1 MKKYF
6 SVFFAAMMALSCFTA
21 CGSDSA
27 ATKEKTN
34 SDSKSLQIVTT
45 IFPEY
50 DWVKNILG
58 EESSHA
64 DITMLLD
71 NGVDL
76 HSYQPTADDIL
87 KVSTC
92 DLFLYVGGESDAWVE
107 DALKNATNK
116 EMQVIN
122 LMDVMG
128 DAAKEEEVVEG
139 MQPEEEDSEE
149 PELDELAVEEQLAQ
163 LEDSLSDSEKAAVL
177 ITVDDEREY
186 LYKDK
191 YFQESVYMQLD
202 PLDIVQTELVYRI
215 QAEDEGLAQRLGTL
229 YKNIVGG
236 VGLYDWVEQ
245 QTGIDAAYAAE
256 LISVST
262 NPEIFV
268 RNGVNISTGSDNL
281 KVTVIQKDE
290 ETCGQLAAAVS
301 SYMEQQQKNL
311 VKELGNHELILLSE
325 TSGKIISTDVMSR
338 QIDYG
343 NQVSNL
349 RSGIASSKAGFTADQ
364 AKYYDLLTWEE
375 GMDEAEIVQKDTVEE
390 QAVAVSPSVS
400 KKYILL
406 GAVLFAFVYAG
417 ILFLVYI
424 FNSKLRVSDE
434 LQNLYHIPQIG
445 VVVKDSKKKFIL
457 DKWVDDLRHYGKRK
471 FDAEQSMELAFA
483 AVKIAAM
490 KSKLSNV
497 CLMGCNLS
505 AGAGKV
511 CESLKA
517 ALEKEG
523 IQVTVLD
530 NVLYN
535 AESMEKVEAMTGVVL
550 VEKAGSTLYNEV
562 ANELALL
569 KRQDIAVLGGIIVE

>member
-1 MKKYF
+1 M
-6 SVFFAAMMALSCFTA
+6 
-21 CGSDSA
+21 
-27 ATKEKTN
+27 
-34 SDSKSLQIVTT
+34 
-45 IFPEY
+45 
-50 DWVKNILG
+50 
-58 EESSHA
+58 EEREIDLLDMIA
-64 DITMLLD
+64 DILSHWRGLLVALII
-71 NGVDL
+71 GAVL
-76 HSYQPTADDIL
+76 MGGFSYVKSYRNIQSTPT
-87 KVSTC
+87 
-92 DLFLYVGGESDAWVE
+92 VE
-107 DALKNATNK
+107 
-116 EMQVIN
+116 
-122 LMDVMG
+122 
-128 DAAKEEEVVEG
+128 
-139 MQPEEEDSEE
+139 EE
-149 PELDELAVEEQLAQ
+149 PELDELSVEEQLAQ

-268 RNGVNISTGSDNL
+268 RNGANISTGSDNL

-301 SYMEQQQKNL
+301 SYMEQQQNNL

-483 AVKIAAM
+483 AVKIAAV
-490 KSKLSNV
+490 KNKLNTI
-497 CLMGCNLS
+497 CLMGCNLE
-505 AGAGKV
+505 AGAGSV
-511 CESLKA
+511 CENLKT

-523 IQVTVLD
+523 INVTVLD

>member
-1 MKKYF
+1 M
-6 SVFFAAMMALSCFTA
+6 
-21 CGSDSA
+21 
-27 ATKEKTN
+27 
-34 SDSKSLQIVTT
+34 
-45 IFPEY
+45 
-50 DWVKNILG
+50 
-58 EESSHA
+58 EEREIDLLDMIA
-64 DITMLLD
+64 DILSHWRGLLVALII
-71 NGVDL
+71 GAVL
-76 HSYQPTADDIL
+76 MGGFSYVKSYRNIQSTPT
-87 KVSTC
+87 
-92 DLFLYVGGESDAWVE
+92 VE
-107 DALKNATNK
+107 
-116 EMQVIN
+116 
-122 LMDVMG
+122 
-128 DAAKEEEVVEG
+128 
-139 MQPEEEDSEE
+139 EE
-149 PELDELAVEEQLAQ
+149 PELDELAVEEQLTQ

-177 ITVDDEREY
+177 TTVDDEREY

-215 QAEDEGLAQRLGTL
+215 QAEDEGLAQHLGTL

-268 RNGVNISTGSDNL
+268 RNGANISTGSDNL

-301 SYMEQQQKNL
+301 SYIEQQQKNL

-325 TSGKIISTDVMSR
+325 TSGKIISTDMMAR

-349 RSGIASSKAGFTADQ
+349 RSGIASAKAGFTADQ
-364 AKYYDLLTWEE
+364 QKYYDLLTWEE
-375 GMDEAEIVQKDTVEE
+375 ETREAEMDQKDTTTEE
-390 QAVAVSPSVS
+390 EPVLASPSVS
-400 KKYILL
+400 KKYVLL

-417 ILFLVYI
+417 ILFLIYI
-424 FNSKLRVSDE
+424 FNSKIRVSDE
-434 LQNLYHIPQIG
+434 LQSLYHIPLIG
-445 VVVKDSKKKFIL
+445 VVVKNSKKKFIL
-457 DKWVDDLRHYGKRK
+457 DKWVDDLRYYGKRK
-471 FDAEQSMELAFA
+471 FDAKQSMELAFA
-483 AVKIAAM
+483 AVKIVAV
-490 KSKLSNV
+490 KNKLNTI
-497 CLMGCNLS
+497 CLMGCNLE
-505 AGAGKV
+505 AGAGSV
-511 CESLKA
+511 CENLKT

-523 IQVTVLD
+523 VNVTVLD

-569 KRQDIAVLGGIIVE
+569 KRQDITVLGGIIVE

>member
-1 MKKYF
+1 MQ
-6 SVFFAAMMALSCFTA
+6 AREI
-21 CGSDSA
+21 D
-27 ATKEKTN
+27 
-34 SDSKSLQIVTT
+34 
-45 IFPEY
+45 
-50 DWVKNILG
+50 
-58 EESSHA
+58 
-64 DITMLLD
+64 LLD
-71 NGVDL
+71 MIG
-76 HSYQPTADDIL
+76 DIL
-87 KVSTC
+87 SHWRGLVVALLTGAILMGGFSYVKSYRNIQSTPT
-92 DLFLYVGGESDAWVE
+92 VE
-107 DALKNATNK
+107 
-116 EMQVIN
+116 
-122 LMDVMG
+122 
-128 DAAKEEEVVEG
+128 
-139 MQPEEEDSEE
+139 EE
-149 PELDELAVEEQLAQ
+149 PELDELAVEEQLTQ

-177 ITVDDEREY
+177 TTVDDEREY

-215 QAEDEGLAQRLGTL
+215 QAEDEGLAQHLGTL

-268 RNGVNISTGSDNL
+268 RNGANISTGSDNL

-325 TSGKIISTDVMSR
+325 TSGKIISTDMMAR

-349 RSGIASSKAGFTADQ
+349 RSGIASAKAGFTADQ
-364 AKYYDLLTWEE
+364 QKYYDLLTWEE
-375 GMDEAEIVQKDTVEE
+375 ETREAEMDQKDTTTEE
-390 QAVAVSPSVS
+390 EPVLASPSVS
-400 KKYILL
+400 KKYVLL

-417 ILFLVYI
+417 ILFLIYI
-424 FNSKLRVSDE
+424 FNSKIRVSDE
-434 LQNLYHIPQIG
+434 LQSLYHIPLIG
-445 VVVKDSKKKFIL
+445 VVVKNSKKKFIL
-457 DKWVDDLRHYGKRK
+457 DKWVDDLRYYGKRK
-471 FDAEQSMELAFA
+471 FDAKQSMELAFA
-483 AVKIAAM
+483 AVKIVAV
-490 KSKLSNV
+490 KNKLNTI
-497 CLMGCNLS
+497 CLMGCNLE
-505 AGAGKV
+505 AGAGSV
-511 CESLKA
+511 CENLKT

-523 IQVTVLD
+523 VNVTVLD

-569 KRQDIAVLGGIIVE
+569 KRQDITVLGGIIVE

>member
-1 MKKYF
+1 M
-6 SVFFAAMMALSCFTA
+6 
-21 CGSDSA
+21 
-27 ATKEKTN
+27 
-34 SDSKSLQIVTT
+34 
-45 IFPEY
+45 
-50 DWVKNILG
+50 
-58 EESSHA
+58 
-64 DITMLLD
+64 
-71 NGVDL
+71 
-76 HSYQPTADDIL
+76 
-87 KVSTC
+87 
-92 DLFLYVGGESDAWVE
+92 
-107 DALKNATNK
+107 
-116 EMQVIN
+116 
-122 LMDVMG
+122 
-128 DAAKEEEVVEG
+128 
-139 MQPEEEDSEE
+139 
-149 PELDELAVEEQLAQ
+149 
-163 LEDSLSDSEKAAVL
+163 
-177 ITVDDEREY
+177 
-186 LYKDK
+186 
-191 YFQESVYMQLD
+191 
-202 PLDIVQTELVYRI
+202 
-215 QAEDEGLAQRLGTL
+215 
-229 YKNIVGG
+229 
-236 VGLYDWVEQ
+236 
-245 QTGIDAAYAAE
+245 
-256 LISVST
+256 
-262 NPEIFV
+262 
-268 RNGVNISTGSDNL
+268 RNGANISTGSDNL

-301 SYMEQQQKNL
+301 SYMEQQQNNL

-483 AVKIAAM
+483 AVKIAAV
-490 KSKLSNV
+490 KNKLNTI
-497 CLMGCNLS
+497 CLMGCNLE
-505 AGAGKV
+505 AGAGSV
-511 CESLKA
+511 CENLKT

-523 IQVTVLD
+523 INVTVLD

-535 AESMEKVEAMTGVVL
+535 AESMEKIDAVTGVVL
-550 VEKAGSTLYNEV
+550 VEKAGSTLYNEI

>member
-1 MKKYF
+1 M
-6 SVFFAAMMALSCFTA
+6 
-21 CGSDSA
+21 
-27 ATKEKTN
+27 
-34 SDSKSLQIVTT
+34 
-45 IFPEY
+45 
-50 DWVKNILG
+50 
-58 EESSHA
+58 EEREIDLLDMIA
-64 DITMLLD
+64 DILSHWRGLLVALII
-71 NGVDL
+71 GAVL
-76 HSYQPTADDIL
+76 MGGFSYVKSYRNIQSTPT
-87 KVSTC
+87 
-92 DLFLYVGGESDAWVE
+92 VE
-107 DALKNATNK
+107 
-116 EMQVIN
+116 
-122 LMDVMG
+122 
-128 DAAKEEEVVEG
+128 
-139 MQPEEEDSEE
+139 EE
-149 PELDELAVEEQLAQ
+149 PELDELAVEEQLTQ

-177 ITVDDEREY
+177 TTVDDEREY

-215 QAEDEGLAQRLGTL
+215 QAEDEGLAQHLGTL

-236 VGLYDWVEQ
+236 VGLYDWVKQ

-268 RNGVNISTGSDNL
+268 RNGANISTGSDNL

-325 TSGKIISTDVMSR
+325 TSGKIISTDMMAR

-349 RSGIASSKAGFTADQ
+349 RSGIASAKAGFTADQ
-364 AKYYDLLTWEE
+364 QKYYDLLTWEE
-375 GMDEAEIVQKDTVEE
+375 ETREAEMDQKDTTTEE
-390 QAVAVSPSVS
+390 EPVLASPSVS
-400 KKYILL
+400 KKYVLL

-417 ILFLVYI
+417 ILFLIYI
-424 FNSKLRVSDE
+424 FNSKIRVSDE
-434 LQNLYHIPQIG
+434 LQSLYHIPLIG
-445 VVVKDSKKKFIL
+445 VVVKNSKKKFIL
-457 DKWVDDLRHYGKRK
+457 DKWVDDLRYYGKRK
-471 FDAEQSMELAFA
+471 FDAKQSMELAFA
-483 AVKIAAM
+483 AVKIVAV
-490 KSKLSNV
+490 KNKLNTI
-497 CLMGCNLS
+497 CLMGCNLE
-505 AGAGKV
+505 AGAGSV
-511 CESLKA
+511 CENLKT

-523 IQVTVLD
+523 VNVTVLD

-569 KRQDIAVLGGIIVE
+569 KRQDITVLGGIIVE

>member
-1 MKKYF
+1 MEEREIDLLDMVADIL
-6 SVFFAAMMALSCFTA
+6 SHWRGLVVALVIGAVLMGGLSYVKSYQNIQNIQNAQPIEEETTL
-21 CGSDSA
+21 DA
-27 ATKEKTN
+27 ATVEK
-34 SDSKSLQIVTT
+34 Q
-45 IFPEY
+45 
-50 DWVKNILG
+50 
-58 EESSHA
+58 
-64 DITMLLD
+64 
-71 NGVDL
+71 
-76 HSYQPTADDIL
+76 
-87 KVSTC
+87 
-92 DLFLYVGGESDAWVE
+92 
-107 DALKNATNK
+107 
-116 EMQVIN
+116 
-122 LMDVMG
+122 LM
-128 DAAKEEEVVEG
+128 
-139 MQPEEEDSEE
+139 
-149 PELDELAVEEQLAQ
+149 Q
-163 LEDSLSDSEKAAVL
+163 LEETLEGSQKAAVL
-177 ITVDDEREY
+177 TTMDDEREY
-186 LYKDK
+186 VWKENYA
-191 YFQESVYMQLD
+191 QNSVYMQLD
-202 PLDIVQTELVYRI
+202 PFNITQRQLVYQI
-215 QAEDEGLAQRLGTL
+215 KTTEENQNQSLGTTYGDVL
-229 YKNIVGG
+229 DNVGM
-236 VGLYDWVEQ
+236 YNWVEEK
-245 QTGIDAAYAAE
+245 TGVPAAYVKE
-256 LISVST
+256 LITVST
-262 NPEIFV
+262 TSA
-268 RNGVNISTGSDNL
+268 ISLANDQFAGTVGTDRL
-281 KVTVIQKDE
+281 KITVIQKDE
-290 ETCGQLAAAVS
+290 ESCKELSDAVKA
-301 SYMEQQQKNL
+301 YVEQQKATL
-311 VKELGNHELILLSE
+311 ATEVGNHELILLSE
-325 TSGKIISTDVMSR
+325 SAGMTLGMDVMNR

-349 RSGIASSKAGFTADQ
+349 RSGIASAKAGFTADQ

-483 AVKIAAM
+483 AVKIAAV
-490 KSKLSNV
+490 KNKLNTI
-497 CLMGCNLS
+497 CLMGCNLG
-505 AGAGKV
+505 AGAGSV
-511 CESLKA
+511 CESLKT

-523 IQVTVLD
+523 INVTVLD

>member
-1 MKKYF
+1 M
-6 SVFFAAMMALSCFTA
+6 
-21 CGSDSA
+21 
-27 ATKEKTN
+27 
-34 SDSKSLQIVTT
+34 
-45 IFPEY
+45 
-50 DWVKNILG
+50 
-58 EESSHA
+58 EEREIDLLDMIA
-64 DITMLLD
+64 DILSHWRGLLVALII
-71 NGVDL
+71 GAVL
-76 HSYQPTADDIL
+76 MGGFSYVKSYRNIQSTPT
-87 KVSTC
+87 
-92 DLFLYVGGESDAWVE
+92 VE
-107 DALKNATNK
+107 
-116 EMQVIN
+116 
-122 LMDVMG
+122 
-128 DAAKEEEVVEG
+128 
-139 MQPEEEDSEE
+139 EE
-149 PELDELAVEEQLAQ
+149 PELDELAVEEQLTQ

-177 ITVDDEREY
+177 TTVDDEREY

-215 QAEDEGLAQRLGTL
+215 QAEDEGLAQHLGTL

-268 RNGVNISTGSDNL
+268 RNGANISTGSDNL

-325 TSGKIISTDVMSR
+325 TSGKIISTDMMAR

-349 RSGIASSKAGFTADQ
+349 RSGIASAKAGFTADQ
-364 AKYYDLLTWEE
+364 QKYYDLLTWEE
-375 GMDEAEIVQKDTVEE
+375 ETREAEMDQKDTTTEE
-390 QAVAVSPSVS
+390 EPVLASLSVS
-400 KKYILL
+400 KKYVLL

-417 ILFLVYI
+417 ILFLIYI
-424 FNSKLRVSDE
+424 FNSKIRVSDE
-434 LQNLYHIPQIG
+434 LQSLYHIPLIG
-445 VVVKDSKKKFIL
+445 VVVKNSKKKFIL
-457 DKWVDDLRHYGKRK
+457 DKWVDDLRYYGKRK
-471 FDAEQSMELAFA
+471 FDAKQSMELAFA
-483 AVKIAAM
+483 AVKIVAV
-490 KSKLSNV
+490 KNKLNTI
-497 CLMGCNLS
+497 CLMGCNLE
-505 AGAGKV
+505 AGAGSV
-511 CESLKA
+511 CENLKT

-523 IQVTVLD
+523 VNVTVLD

-569 KRQDIAVLGGIIVE
+569 KRQDITVLGGIIVE

>member
-1 MKKYF
+1 M
-6 SVFFAAMMALSCFTA
+6 
-21 CGSDSA
+21 
-27 ATKEKTN
+27 
-34 SDSKSLQIVTT
+34 
-45 IFPEY
+45 
-50 DWVKNILG
+50 
-58 EESSHA
+58 EEREIDLLDMIA
-64 DITMLLD
+64 DILSHWRGLL
-71 NGVDL
+71 GALIIGAVL
-76 HSYQPTADDIL
+76 MGGFRYVKSYRNIQSTPT
-87 KVSTC
+87 
-92 DLFLYVGGESDAWVE
+92 VE
-107 DALKNATNK
+107 
-116 EMQVIN
+116 
-122 LMDVMG
+122 
-128 DAAKEEEVVEG
+128 
-139 MQPEEEDSEE
+139 EE
-149 PELDELAVEEQLAQ
+149 PELDELAVEEQLTQ

-177 ITVDDEREY
+177 TTVDDEREY

-215 QAEDEGLAQRLGTL
+215 QAEDEGLAQHLGTL

-268 RNGVNISTGSDNL
+268 RNGANISTGSDNL

-325 TSGKIISTDVMSR
+325 TSGKIISTDMMAR

-349 RSGIASSKAGFTADQ
+349 RSGIASAKAGFTADQ
-364 AKYYDLLTWEE
+364 QKYYDLLTWEE
-375 GMDEAEIVQKDTVEE
+375 ETREAEMDQKDTTTEE
-390 QAVAVSPSVS
+390 EPVLASPSVS
-400 KKYILL
+400 KKYVLL

-417 ILFLVYI
+417 ILFLIYI
-424 FNSKLRVSDE
+424 FNSKIRVSDE
-434 LQNLYHIPQIG
+434 LQSLYHIPLIG
-445 VVVKDSKKKFIL
+445 VVVKNSKKKFIL
-457 DKWVDDLRHYGKRK
+457 DKWVDDLRYYGKRK
-471 FDAEQSMELAFA
+471 FDAKQSMELAFA
-483 AVKIAAM
+483 AVKIVAV
-490 KSKLSNV
+490 KNKLNTI
-497 CLMGCNLS
+497 CLMGCNLE
-505 AGAGKV
+505 AGAGSV
-511 CESLKA
+511 CENLKT

-523 IQVTVLD
+523 VNVTVLD

-569 KRQDIAVLGGIIVE
+569 KRQDITVLGGIIVE

>member
-1 MKKYF
+1 M
-6 SVFFAAMMALSCFTA
+6 
-21 CGSDSA
+21 
-27 ATKEKTN
+27 
-34 SDSKSLQIVTT
+34 
-45 IFPEY
+45 
-50 DWVKNILG
+50 
-58 EESSHA
+58 EEREIDLLDMIA
-64 DITMLLD
+64 DILSHWRGLLVALII
-71 NGVDL
+71 GAVL
-76 HSYQPTADDIL
+76 MGGFSYVKSYRNIQSTPT
-87 KVSTC
+87 
-92 DLFLYVGGESDAWVE
+92 VE
-107 DALKNATNK
+107 
-116 EMQVIN
+116 
-122 LMDVMG
+122 
-128 DAAKEEEVVEG
+128 
-139 MQPEEEDSEE
+139 EE
-149 PELDELAVEEQLAQ
+149 PELDELAVEEQLTQ

-177 ITVDDEREY
+177 TTVDDEREY

-215 QAEDEGLAQRLGTL
+215 QAEDEGLAQHLGTL

-268 RNGVNISTGSDNL
+268 RNGANISTGSDNL

-325 TSGKIISTDVMSR
+325 TSGKIISTDMMAR

-349 RSGIASSKAGFTADQ
+349 RSGIASAKAGFTADQ
-364 AKYYDLLTWEE
+364 QKYYDLLTWEE
-375 GMDEAEIVQKDTVEE
+375 ETREAEMDQKDTTTEE
-390 QAVAVSPSVS
+390 EPVLASPSVS
-400 KKYILL
+400 KKYVLL

-417 ILFLVYI
+417 ILFLIYI
-424 FNSKLRVSDE
+424 FNSKIRVSDE
-434 LQNLYHIPQIG
+434 LQSLYHIPLIG
-445 VVVKDSKKKFIL
+445 VVVKNSKKKFIL
-457 DKWVDDLRHYGKRK
+457 DKWVDDLRYYGKRK
-471 FDAEQSMELAFA
+471 FDAKQSMELAFA
-483 AVKIAAM
+483 AVKIVAV
-490 KSKLSNV
+490 KNKLNTI
-497 CLMGCNLS
+497 CLMGCNLE
-505 AGAGKV
+505 AGAGSV
-511 CESLKA
+511 CENFKT

-523 IQVTVLD
+523 VNVTVLD

-569 KRQDIAVLGGIIVE
+569 KRQDITVLGGIIVE

>member
-1 MKKYF
+1 M
-6 SVFFAAMMALSCFTA
+6 
-21 CGSDSA
+21 
-27 ATKEKTN
+27 
-34 SDSKSLQIVTT
+34 
-45 IFPEY
+45 
-50 DWVKNILG
+50 
-58 EESSHA
+58 EEREIDLLDMIA
-64 DITMLLD
+64 DILSHWRGLLVALII
-71 NGVDL
+71 GAVL
-76 HSYQPTADDIL
+76 MGGFSYVKSYRNIQSTPT
-87 KVSTC
+87 
-92 DLFLYVGGESDAWVE
+92 
-107 DALKNATNK
+107 
-116 EMQVIN
+116 
-122 LMDVMG
+122 
-128 DAAKEEEVVEG
+128 
-139 MQPEEEDSEE
+139 
-149 PELDELAVEEQLAQ
+149 VEEQLTQ

-177 ITVDDEREY
+177 TTVDDEREY

-215 QAEDEGLAQRLGTL
+215 QAEDEGLAQHLGTL

-268 RNGVNISTGSDNL
+268 RNGANISTGSDNL

-325 TSGKIISTDVMSR
+325 TSGKIISTDMMAR

-349 RSGIASSKAGFTADQ
+349 RSGIASAKAGFTADQ
-364 AKYYDLLTWEE
+364 QKYYDLLTWEE
-375 GMDEAEIVQKDTVEE
+375 ETREAEMDQKDTTTEE
-390 QAVAVSPSVS
+390 EPVLASPSVS
-400 KKYILL
+400 KKYVLL

-417 ILFLVYI
+417 ILFLIYI
-424 FNSKLRVSDE
+424 FNSKIRVSDE
-434 LQNLYHIPQIG
+434 LQSLYHIPLIG
-445 VVVKDSKKKFIL
+445 VVVKNSKKKFIL
-457 DKWVDDLRHYGKRK
+457 DKWVDDLRYYGKRK
-471 FDAEQSMELAFA
+471 FDAKQSMELAFA
-483 AVKIAAM
+483 AVKIVAV
-490 KSKLSNV
+490 KNKLNTI
-497 CLMGCNLS
+497 CLMGCNLE
-505 AGAGKV
+505 AGAGSV
-511 CESLKA
+511 CENLKT

-523 IQVTVLD
+523 VNVTVLD

-569 KRQDIAVLGGIIVE
+569 KRQDITVLGGIIVE

>member
-1 MKKYF
+1 M
-6 SVFFAAMMALSCFTA
+6 
-21 CGSDSA
+21 
-27 ATKEKTN
+27 
-34 SDSKSLQIVTT
+34 
-45 IFPEY
+45 
-50 DWVKNILG
+50 
-58 EESSHA
+58 EEREIDLLDMIA
-64 DITMLLD
+64 DILSHWRGLLVALII
-71 NGVDL
+71 GAVL
-76 HSYQPTADDIL
+76 MGGFSYVKSYRNIQSTPT
-87 KVSTC
+87 
-92 DLFLYVGGESDAWVE
+92 VE
-107 DALKNATNK
+107 
-116 EMQVIN
+116 
-122 LMDVMG
+122 
-128 DAAKEEEVVEG
+128 
-139 MQPEEEDSEE
+139 EE
-149 PELDELAVEEQLAQ
+149 PELDELAVEEQLTQ

-177 ITVDDEREY
+177 TTVDDEREY

-215 QAEDEGLAQRLGTL
+215 QAEDEGLAQHLGTL

-268 RNGVNISTGSDNL
+268 RNGANISTGSDNL

-325 TSGKIISTDVMSR
+325 TSGKIISTDMMAR

-349 RSGIASSKAGFTADQ
+349 RSGIASAKAGFTADQ
-364 AKYYDLLTWEE
+364 QKYYDLLTWEE
-375 GMDEAEIVQKDTVEE
+375 ETREAEMDQKDTTTEE
-390 QAVAVSPSVS
+390 EPVLVSPSVS
-400 KKYILL
+400 KKYVLL

-417 ILFLVYI
+417 ILFLIYI
-424 FNSKLRVSDE
+424 FNSKIRVSDE
-434 LQNLYHIPQIG
+434 LQSLYHIPLIG
-445 VVVKDSKKKFIL
+445 VVVKNSKKKFIL
-457 DKWVDDLRHYGKRK
+457 DKWVDDLRYYGKRK
-471 FDAEQSMELAFA
+471 FDAKQSMELAFA
-483 AVKIAAM
+483 AVKIVAV
-490 KSKLSNV
+490 KNKLNTI
-497 CLMGCNLS
+497 CLMGCNLE
-505 AGAGKV
+505 AGAGSV
-511 CESLKA
+511 CENLKT

-523 IQVTVLD
+523 VNVTVLD

-569 KRQDIAVLGGIIVE
+569 KRQDITVLGGIIVE

>member
-1 MKKYF
+1 M
-6 SVFFAAMMALSCFTA
+6 
-21 CGSDSA
+21 
-27 ATKEKTN
+27 
-34 SDSKSLQIVTT
+34 
-45 IFPEY
+45 
-50 DWVKNILG
+50 
-58 EESSHA
+58 EEREIDLLDMIA
-64 DITMLLD
+64 DILSHWRGLLVALII
-71 NGVDL
+71 GAVL
-76 HSYQPTADDIL
+76 MGGFSYVKSYRNIQSTPT
-87 KVSTC
+87 
-92 DLFLYVGGESDAWVE
+92 VE
-107 DALKNATNK
+107 
-116 EMQVIN
+116 
-122 LMDVMG
+122 
-128 DAAKEEEVVEG
+128 
-139 MQPEEEDSEE
+139 EE
-149 PELDELAVEEQLAQ
+149 PELDELAVEEQLTQ

-177 ITVDDEREY
+177 TTVDDEREY

-215 QAEDEGLAQRLGTL
+215 QAEDEGLAQHLGTL

-268 RNGVNISTGSDNL
+268 RNGANISTGSDNL

-325 TSGKIISTDVMSR
+325 TSGKIISTDMMAR

-349 RSGIASSKAGFTADQ
+349 RSGIASAKAGFTADQ
-364 AKYYDLLTWEE
+364 QKYYDLLTGEE
-375 GMDEAEIVQKDTVEE
+375 ETREAEMDQKDTTTEE
-390 QAVAVSPSVS
+390 EPVLASPSVS
-400 KKYILL
+400 KKYVLL

-417 ILFLVYI
+417 ILFLIYI
-424 FNSKLRVSDE
+424 FNSKIRVSDE
-434 LQNLYHIPQIG
+434 LQSLYHIPLIG
-445 VVVKDSKKKFIL
+445 VVVKNSKKKFIL
-457 DKWVDDLRHYGKRK
+457 DKWVDDLRYYGKRK
-471 FDAEQSMELAFA
+471 FDAKQSMELAFA
-483 AVKIAAM
+483 AVKIVAV
-490 KSKLSNV
+490 KNKLNTI
-497 CLMGCNLS
+497 CLMGCNLE
-505 AGAGKV
+505 AGAGSV
-511 CESLKA
+511 CENLKT

-523 IQVTVLD
+523 VNVTVLD

-569 KRQDIAVLGGIIVE
+569 KRQDITVLGGIIVE

>member
-1 MKKYF
+1 M
-6 SVFFAAMMALSCFTA
+6 
-21 CGSDSA
+21 
-27 ATKEKTN
+27 
-34 SDSKSLQIVTT
+34 
-45 IFPEY
+45 
-50 DWVKNILG
+50 
-58 EESSHA
+58 EEREIDLLDMIA
-64 DITMLLD
+64 DILSHWRGLLVALII
-71 NGVDL
+71 GAVL
-76 HSYQPTADDIL
+76 MGGFSYVKSYRNIQSTPT
-87 KVSTC
+87 
-92 DLFLYVGGESDAWVE
+92 VE
-107 DALKNATNK
+107 
-116 EMQVIN
+116 
-122 LMDVMG
+122 
-128 DAAKEEEVVEG
+128 
-139 MQPEEEDSEE
+139 EE
-149 PELDELAVEEQLAQ
+149 PELDELAVEEQLTQ

-177 ITVDDEREY
+177 TTVDDEREY

-215 QAEDEGLAQRLGTL
+215 QAEDEGLAQHLGTL

-236 VGLYDWVEQ
+236 VGLYWVEQ

-268 RNGVNISTGSDNL
+268 RNGANISTGSDNL

-325 TSGKIISTDVMSR
+325 TSGKIISTDMMAR

-349 RSGIASSKAGFTADQ
+349 RSGIASAKAGFTADQ
-364 AKYYDLLTWEE
+364 QKYYDLLTWEE
-375 GMDEAEIVQKDTVEE
+375 ETREAEMDQKDTTTEE
-390 QAVAVSPSVS
+390 EPVLASPSVS
-400 KKYILL
+400 KKYVLL

-417 ILFLVYI
+417 ILFLIYI
-424 FNSKLRVSDE
+424 FNSKIRVSDE
-434 LQNLYHIPQIG
+434 LQSLYHIPLIG
-445 VVVKDSKKKFIL
+445 VVVKNSKKKFIL
-457 DKWVDDLRHYGKRK
+457 DKWVDDLRYYGKRK
-471 FDAEQSMELAFA
+471 FDAKQSMELAFA
-483 AVKIAAM
+483 AVKIVAV
-490 KSKLSNV
+490 KNKLNTI
-497 CLMGCNLS
+497 CLMGCNLE
-505 AGAGKV
+505 AGAGSV
-511 CESLKA
+511 CENLKT

-523 IQVTVLD
+523 VNVTVLD

-569 KRQDIAVLGGIIVE
+569 KRQDITVLGGIIVE